1 MNNVNSENAVADKLI
16 STFLSWLG
24 IQKGQSDATQRAYHT
39 DILQFSQWLEKKNL
53 SLAAPAEITLKILQ
67 AYTCELFDM
76 GLAKSSMARKLASIR
91 ALFQFLKKYG
101 YIEKN
106 VAEKL
111 RNPKQEKRCP
121 VSLNVDEANSILE
134 LEVSGQK
141 SSWKTARDR
150 ALAELLYGSGLRISE
165 ALNLD
170 VNDPDLSARIVRV
183 MGKGSK
189 ERMAPLSDASIDAL
203 MAWQALRN
211 EVCSPEENAL
221 FVGACGKRLNR
232 REAYRIINN
241 LCVEA
246 GLAKTISP
254 HGLRH
259 SFASHLLQAGAD
271 LRSVQELLGHK
282 RISTTQRYAHIGLG
296 TIIASYDAAHPRNR
310 QD

>member
-1 MNNVNSENAVADKLI
+1 MNNVNPEYAAINKII
-16 STFLSWLG
+16 STFLSWLS
-24 IQKGQSDATQRAYHT
+24 IQKGQSDATLRAYHT
-39 DILQFSQWLEKKNL
+39 DILQFSQWLEKNSH
-53 SLAAPAEITLKILQ
+53 SLAVPDQITLKILQ
-67 AYTCELFDM
+67 AYTCELFVM

-91 ALFQFLKKYG
+91 ALFKFLKKYG

-121 VSLNVDEANSILE
+121 VSLNVDEANSILG
-134 LEVSGQK
+134 LE
-141 SSWKTARDR
+141 SSPEEGGWKAARDR

-170 VNDPDLSARIVRV
+170 VDDPDLSSRVVRV

-189 ERMAPLSDASIDAL
+189 ERIAPLSDTCIDAL
-203 MAWQALRN
+203 MAWRALRN
-211 EVCSPEENAL
+211 EVSAPEETAL
-221 FVGACGKRLNR
+221 FVGSSGKRLNR
-232 REAYRIINN
+232 REAYRIVNR
-241 LCVEA
+241 LCAEA
-246 GLAKTISP
+246 GLAKTVSP

-282 RISTTQRYAHIGLG
+282 RISTTQRYANMGLQA
-296 TIIASYDAAHPRNR
+296 IIASYDAAHPRNR